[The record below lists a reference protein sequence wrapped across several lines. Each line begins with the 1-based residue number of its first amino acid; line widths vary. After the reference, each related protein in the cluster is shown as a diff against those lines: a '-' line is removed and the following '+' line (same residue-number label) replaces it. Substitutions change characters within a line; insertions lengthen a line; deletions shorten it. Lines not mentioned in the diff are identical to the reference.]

1 MEILDFNT
9 LKKPFPEGTVLT
21 LGNFDG
27 VHRGH
32 LELIS
37 RLLATKN
44 KIHLPSVLVT
54 YFPNPAI
61 VLGKNKGHKS
71 IYSESKKKEILDEFG
86 IDFLLT
92 IPFTEEFSNIH
103 AYDFIHDILVARL
116 NAKHIIIGYNHFFG
130 KGREGD
136 FSFLQKY
143 SSEFGYVVEQISPV
157 YVGQEKVSSSLIRS
171 LIHSGNMEQVHS
183 YLSRPFSLQG
193 IVVKGFQ
200 RGRTISFPTANIEL
214 PINSICPGIG
224 VYAGYTIVSGK
235 KFISMV
241 NIGKRPTFDGESISI
256 ESHLLDFQ
264 GDIYGQLIEQF
275 FLFKIREEQKFD
287 SIEQLI
293 ERLQID
299 KEETIRLMKGNI
311 PE

>member
-1 MEILDFNT
+1 LEILDFKT
-9 LKKPFPEGTVLT
+9 LKKPFPKGTVLT

-32 LELIS
+32 LEIID

-61 VLGKNKGHKS
+61 VLGKNKDHKS
-71 IYSESKKKEILDEFG
+71 IYSESKKQEILAQFG
-86 IDFLLT
+86 IDYLLT
-92 IPFTEEFSNIH
+92 IPFTEDFSNIR
-103 AYDFIHDILVARL
+103 AYNFIHDILVAKL
-116 NAKHIIIGYNHFFG
+116 NPKHIIIGYNHFFG

-136 FSFLQKY
+136 FSLLEKY
-143 SSEFGYVVEQISPV
+143 SSEFGYLVEQISPV

-171 LIHSGNMEQVHS
+171 LIQSGNMEQVHS

-214 PINSICPGIG
+214 PVHSICPGIG
-224 VYAGYTIVSGK
+224 VYAGYTILSGK

-256 ESHLLDFQ
+256 ESHLLDFEE
-264 GDIYGQLIEQF
+264 DIYGQSIEQF
-275 FLFKIREEQKFD
+275 FLFKIREEQKFE
-287 SIEQLI
+287 SIDELVS
-293 ERLQID
+293 RLQKD
-299 KEETIRLMKGNI
+299 KEETIRLMQGYPI
-311 PE
+311 